1 MSDVTLEAPEFREY
15 LLALADDDHL
25 MGQQHTEWIGVAPFL
40 EEDMA
45 FASIGQDEL
54 GHAAALYALLAGDG
68 DQDLD
73 SLAIGRA
80 DDEYRSCHLVECDT
94 AGWDEALVRH
104 WMHDTAE
111 ELRWQALADSSAP
124 EVAGLVDRVLREE
137 TFHRRHADA
146 LLDALLSEPESSGR
160 LLAAVERLLP
170 LGLGIFEPTDGE
182 DALVAAGVATSPL
195 AELRS
200 HWMALL
206 EQRFDIDGTAAT
218 PPAQDGRRR
227 RHPDFAARYAR
238 MREVADLDP
247 VAVW

>member
-1 MSDVTLEAPEFREY
+1 MSDVTLEAPELREY

-80 DDEYRSCHLVECDT
+80 ADGYRSCHLVEYDT
-94 AGWDEALVRH
+94 AGWDEALIRH

-111 ELRWQALADSSAP
+111 ELRWQALADSSVP
-124 EVAGLVDRVLREE
+124 EVAGLVGASYGADP
-137 TFHRRHADA
+137 RRRCGDPC
-146 LLDALLSEPESSGR
+146 D
-160 LLAAVERLLP
+160 AAVVRHQGE
-170 LGLGIFEPTDGE
+170 GIV
-182 DALVAAGVATSPL
+182 DAEKDLQVHAGHHAVAEHGHRGAPVGGYKVVEGGDDPVPEGLVAVGEHVHRILEELADHLVVGVQFL
-195 AELRS
+195 GR
-200 HWMALL
+200 
-206 EQRFDIDGTAAT
+206 GVGAA
-218 PPAQDGRRR
+218 PVVGLHQIVPGRR
-227 RHPDFAARYAR
+227 F
-238 MREVADLDP
+238 
-247 VAVW
+247 